1 MGSGPEGRICGHV
14 SVCCGFVSV
23 RSLRLVVLR
32 AEEVE
37 SGRRECVGGR
47 VTGGAGQRLWV
58 VGFWQGL

>member
-1 MGSGPEGRICGHV
+1 MGSGPERRFWGTRVFALGLC
-14 SVCCGFVSV
+14 FF
-23 RSLRLVVLR
+23 RSLRLSVFR

-58 VGFWQGL
+58 FGIWQGL